1 MEFSEKLQQL
11 RKQRNLTQ
19 EELARRLYVSRTA
32 ISKWESGRGYPGIE
46 SLKAI
51 AKAFSV
57 SVDEL
62 LSGEELLILA
72 ESEGRDRAAHLR
84 DLVFGILD
92 CLMGMLF
99 FLPVFGL
106 TSGDRILSVPLSAL
120 ADASVAF
127 VWISYVVL
135 LSLTVALG
143 LCELALQNVRR
154 PLWLTGK
161 RAASLALGILL
172 TLLFIASG
180 QPYAAAFAFFTLLV
194 KGALLLKLR

>member
-1 MEFSEKLQQL
+1 MEFCEKLQQL
-11 RKQRNLTQ
+11 RKQKGLTQ
-19 EELARRLYVSRTA
+19 EALAERLFVSRTA

-51 AKAFSV
+51 AKEFSV

-62 LSGEELLILA
+62 LSGEELLLLA
-72 ESEGRDRAAHLR
+72 ESEGRERETHR
-84 DLVFGILD
+84 NDLAFGGMD

-106 TSGDRILSVPLSAL
+106 ATEDRILSVPLSAL

-127 VWISYVVL
+127 VWISYVAL
-135 LSLTVALG
+135 LSLTTALG
-143 LCELALQNVRR
+143 LLELALQNVRR
-154 PLWLTGK
+154 PLWLKGK
-161 RAASLALGILL
+161 RVASMTLSALL

-180 QPYAAAFAFFTLLV
+180 QPYAATFALFALLV
-194 KGALLLKLR
+194 KGALLIKHR